1 MNKNDVLYKEILKTI
16 NFSDKEIEFVNEKEY
31 LIYPIEIG
39 EHISSQEEENRG
51 LFNDVSILNEVVV
64 NLEDIFIGSL
74 IEKIKRF
81 TNLKSVME
89 LSLEDTN
96 FEKIITPFNF
106 SSEAYKKLLYAF
118 DDLNCSDIVKLSEK
132 LDMKQKHSLY
142 YFDKSLNFENG
153 IPKIMVAVKKE
164 LSCKSLDELNILLD
178 ENRISHYFSKIEE
191 DFYNNPSVKQAI
203 ADFEKGLL
211 KEILTEDNNNI
222 GILKKRI

>member
-1 MNKNDVLYKEILKTI
+1 MNEKDVLYKEILKTI
-16 NFSDKEIEFVNEKEY
+16 IFSDKEIEFVNEKEY
-31 LIYPIEIG
+31 LVYPVEIG
-39 EHISSQEEENRG
+39 EHISEEEEENRN
-51 LFNDVSILNEVVV
+51 LINDVNVLNEIVVD
-64 NLEDIFIGSL
+64 LEDLFTDSL

-81 TNLKSVME
+81 ISLKSVIG

-118 DDLNCSDIVKLSEK
+118 DDLSCSDIVKLSEK

-164 LSCKSLDELNILLD
+164 LSCKSLDELNILLN

-191 DFYNNPSVKQAI
+191 NFYNNPLAKQAI